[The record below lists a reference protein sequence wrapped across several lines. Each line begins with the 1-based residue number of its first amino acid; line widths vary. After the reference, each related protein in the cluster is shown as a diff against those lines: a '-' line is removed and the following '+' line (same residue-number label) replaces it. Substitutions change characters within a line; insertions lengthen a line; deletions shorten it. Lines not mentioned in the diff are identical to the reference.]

1 MLRISVDFLE
11 SSARYR
17 ALNIRRRRQPRRVFH
32 SFLMNAKNIRNI
44 AIIAHVDHGKTTLV
58 DCLLQQSG
66 TYRENQQVQE
76 RAMDSMDLE
85 REKGITI
92 KAKNLAVKWIN
103 PKDGEEY
110 TINIVDTPG
119 HADFGAEV
127 ERVMKM
133 VDGVLLLT
141 DAVGGPQAQTR
152 WVLRKALDQGLKTIC
167 VVNKVDRDTSR
178 PEWVHDKVLELFLDL
193 DADEDQFNA
202 PFLYASAKMGF
213 ADREVDGPRE
223 NMLDLFETI
232 VDRIPAPVIEEG
244 EFRMLASNIDWDDY
258 VGRMAIGRVLSG
270 EIKVGQTIFALR
282 KDGKKDRVKVTKMKS
297 FSGAG
302 DTDDVT
308 EAVAGDIV
316 GLAGFDDVDIGDTL
330 AATADAEALPFVEI
344 DPATVQMEFSV
355 NSGPLAGKDGKKVT
369 SRQIRE
375 RLIRETQSNISISVE
390 DTDDGT
396 RFLVN
401 ARGSMQIAVLVETMR
416 REGFELLVSRPTVL
430 YKTID
435 GKQHEPFEQVWV
447 EVPEEHLGGVME
459 NLSKRK
465 GKVTNMEHHNSGVTV
480 EAEISTRG
488 LIGFESDLV
497 TMTSGHG
504 VMSHSFLEYRSHCG
518 EIVTRLTGTLVSMEQ
533 GKTMPYALDM
543 IQTRGKL
550 FVGPGEEV
558 YAGMIVGENPRK
570 EDMPVNPAKAKQ
582 LDNMRSSGTDKSIQL
597 SPPIKFSLERA
608 IEYIAPD
615 ELVEITPQ
623 FLRMRKRILDENVR
637 RKMARAAKK

>member
-1 MLRISVDFLE
+1 V
-11 SSARYR
+11 
-17 ALNIRRRRQPRRVFH
+17 
-32 SFLMNAKNIRNI
+32 NAEHIRNI

-66 TYRENQQVQE
+66 TYRENQQVEE

-92 KAKNLAVKWIN
+92 KAKNLAVKWEN
-103 PKDGEEY
+103 PKDGITY

-152 WVLRKALDQGLKTIC
+152 WVLRKALDAGLKTIC
-167 VVNKVDRDTSR
+167 VINKVDRETSR
-178 PEWVHDKVLELFLDL
+178 ADWVHDKVLELFLDL

-213 ADREVDGPRE
+213 ADLKVDGPRE
-223 NMLDLFETI
+223 NMMDLFQTI
-232 VDRIPAPVIEEG
+232 IERIPPPVIEAG
-244 EFRMLASNIDWDDY
+244 EFRMLVSNIDWDDY

-270 EIKVGQTIFALR
+270 EVKQGQTIYALR
-282 KDGKKDRVKVTKMKS
+282 KDGRRERVKVTKMKS

-302 DTDDVT
+302 HTDDVT
-308 EAVAGDIV
+308 DAVAGDIV

-330 AATADAEALPFVEI
+330 AAAQDAEAMPFVEI

-355 NSGPLAGKDGKKVT
+355 NNGPLAGKDGKKVT
-369 SRQIRE
+369 SRQIRD
-375 RLIRETQSNISISVE
+375 RLIRETQSNISISIE

-401 ARGSMQIAVLVETMR
+401 ARGAMQIAVLVETMR
-416 REGFELLVSRPTVL
+416 REGFEVLVSRPTVL
-430 YKTID
+430 YKEID
-435 GKQHEPFEQVWV
+435 GSRHEPFEQVWV
-447 EVPEEHLGGVME
+447 EVPEDQLGGVME

-465 GKVTNMEHHNSGVTV
+465 GKVTNMEHHNAGVTV
-480 EAEISTRG
+480 EAEVPTRG

-504 VMSHSFLEYRSHCG
+504 VMSHSFLEYRPFCG
-518 EIVTRLTGTLVSMEQ
+518 EIITRQTGTLVSMEQ
-533 GKTMPYALDM
+533 GKAMPYALDM
-543 IQTRGKL
+543 IQNRGKL

-558 YAGMIVGENPRK
+558 YGGMVVGENPRK

-582 LDNMRSSGTDKSIQL
+582 LDNMRASGSDKGIQL
-597 SPPIKFSLERA
+597 APPVKFSLERA

-615 ELVEITPQ
+615 ELVEATPS
-623 FLRMRKRILDENVR
+623 FLRMRKRELDENVR
-637 RKMARAAKK
+637 RKMAKAAKA

>member
-1 MLRISVDFLE
+1 
-11 SSARYR
+11 
-17 ALNIRRRRQPRRVFH
+17 
-32 SFLMNAKNIRNI
+32 MNAKNIRNI

-66 TYRENQQVQE
+66 TYRENQKVEE

-92 KAKNLAVKWIN
+92 KAKNLSIKWTN
-103 PKDGEEY
+103 PKDGEIY

-152 WVLRKALDQGLKTIC
+152 WVLRKALEQGLKTIC
-167 VVNKVDRDTSR
+167 VVNKVDRPASR
-178 PEWVHDKVLELFLDL
+178 PDWVRDKVLELFLDL

-202 PFLYASAKMGF
+202 PFLFGSALNGY
-213 ADREVDGPRE
+213 ADRTVDGPRE
-223 NMLDLFETI
+223 DMSALFETI
-232 VDRIPAPVIEEG
+232 IERIPPPVIEAG
-244 EFRMLASNIDWDDY
+244 DFRMLASNIDWDDY
-258 VGRMAIGRVLSG
+258 VGRMAIGRILSG
-270 EIKVGQTIFALR
+270 EVKVGQAIFALR
-282 KDGKKDRVKVTKMKS
+282 KDGRRDRVKVTKMKS

-302 DTDDVT
+302 NTDDVSG
-308 EAVAGDIV
+308 AVAGDIV
-316 GLAGFDDVDIGDTL
+316 GLAGFDEVDIGDTL
-330 AATADAEALPFVEI
+330 AANQEAEAMPFVEI

-355 NSGPLAGKDGKKVT
+355 NNGPLAGKDGKKVT

-375 RLIRETQSNISISVE
+375 RLIRETQSNISISIE

-401 ARGSMQIAVLVETMR
+401 ARGAMQIAVLVETMR
-416 REGFELLVSRPTVL
+416 REGFEVLVSRPTVL
-430 YKTID
+430 YKEID
-435 GKQHEPFEQVWV
+435 GTRCEPFEQVWV
-447 EVPEEHLGGVME
+447 EVPEEQLGGVME

-465 GKVTNMEHHNSGVTV
+465 GKVTNMEHHNAGVTV
-480 EAEISTRG
+480 EAEVPTRG

-504 VMSHSFLEYRSHCG
+504 VMSHSFLDYRPLCG
-518 EIVTRLTGTLVSMEQ
+518 EIVTRQTGTLVSMEV
-533 GKTMPYALDM
+533 GKAMPYALDM
-543 IQTRGKL
+543 IQNRGKL
-550 FVGPGEEV
+550 FVAPGEEV
-558 YAGMIVGENPRK
+558 YGGMIVGENPRK

-582 LDNMRSSGTDKSIQL
+582 LDNMRASGSDKGIQL
-597 SPPIKFSLERA
+597 APPVKFSLERA
-608 IEYIAPD
+608 IEYIAND
-615 ELVEITPQ
+615 ELVEATPN

-637 RKMARAAKK
+637 RKMAKAAKS

>member
-1 MLRISVDFLE
+1 MD
-11 SSARYR
+11 AR
-17 ALNIRRRRQPRRVFH
+17 
-32 SFLMNAKNIRNI
+32 NIRNI

-58 DCLLQQSG
+58 DCLLAQSG
-66 TYRENQQVQE
+66 TYRENERVQE

-92 KAKNLAVKWIN
+92 KAKNLAVKWTN
-103 PKDGEEY
+103 PEDGDVY

-167 VVNKVDRDTSR
+167 VINKVDRDSAR
-178 PEWVHDKVLELFLDL
+178 PDWVHDKVLELFLDL

-213 ADREVDGPRE
+213 ADNSVNGPRK
-223 NMLDLFETI
+223 NMADLFKTI
-232 VDRIPAPVIEEG
+232 VERIPAPTIEKG
-244 EFRMLASNIDWDDY
+244 DFRMLVSNIDWDDY

-270 EIKVGQTIFALR
+270 EIKVGQTIYALR
-282 KDGKKDRVKVTKMKS
+282 KDGKRDRVKVTKMKS

-302 DTDDVT
+302 NTDDVID
-308 EAVAGDIV
+308 AVAGDIV

-330 AATADAEALPFVEI
+330 AAQQDAESMPFVEI
-344 DPATVQMEFSV
+344 DPATIQMEFSV
-355 NSGPLAGKDGKKVT
+355 NNGPLAGKDGKKVT

-375 RLIRETQSNISISVE
+375 RLIRETQSNISISIE
-390 DTDDGT
+390 DTEDGT

-401 ARGSMQIAVLVETMR
+401 ARGAMQIAVLVETMR

-430 YKTID
+430 YKEIEGTRC
-435 GKQHEPFEQVWV
+435 EPFEQVWV
-447 EVPEEHLGGVME
+447 EVPEEQLGGVME
-459 NLSKRK
+459 NLAKRK
-465 GKVTNMEHHNSGVTV
+465 GKVTNMEHHNAGVTV
-480 EAEISTRG
+480 EAEVPTRG

-504 VMSHSFLEYRSHCG
+504 VMSHSFLDYRPHCG

-543 IQTRGKL
+543 IQNRGKL
-550 FVGPGEEV
+550 FVSAGEEV
-558 YAGMIVGENPRK
+558 YAGMIVGENPRI

-582 LDNMRSSGTDKSIQL
+582 LDNMRASGSDKGIQL
-597 SPPIKFSLERA
+597 APPVKFSLERA

-615 ELVEITPQ
+615 ELVEATPQ
-623 FLRMRKRILDENVR
+623 FLRMRKRELDENKR
-637 RKMARAAKK
+637 RKLAKAGKS

>member
-1 MLRISVDFLE
+1 MPSLIYPADFL
-11 SSARYR
+11 
-17 ALNIRRRRQPRRVFH
+17 RRV
-32 SFLMNAKNIRNI
+32 SFLYTTSSFMDARNIRNI

-58 DCLLQQSG
+58 DCLLAQSG
-66 TYRENQQVQE
+66 TYRENERVQE

-92 KAKNLAVKWIN
+92 KAKNLAVKWTN
-103 PKDGEEY
+103 PEDGEVF

-167 VVNKVDRDTSR
+167 VINKVDRDSAR
-178 PEWVHDKVLELFLDL
+178 PDWVHDKVLELFLDL

-213 ADREVDGPRE
+213 ADNSVNGPRE
-223 NMLDLFETI
+223 NMADLFKTI
-232 VDRIPAPVIEEG
+232 VERIPAPTIEKG
-244 EFRMLASNIDWDDY
+244 DFRMLVSNIDWDDY

-270 EIKVGQTIFALR
+270 EIKVGQTIYALR
-282 KDGKKDRVKVTKMKS
+282 KDGKRDRVKVTKMKS

-302 DTDDVT
+302 NTDDVID
-308 EAVAGDIV
+308 AVAGDIV

-330 AATADAEALPFVEI
+330 AAQQDAESMPFVEI
-344 DPATVQMEFSV
+344 DPATIQMEFSV
-355 NSGPLAGKDGKKVT
+355 NNGPLAGKDGKKVT

-375 RLIRETQSNISISVE
+375 RLIRETQSNISISIE
-390 DTDDGT
+390 DTEDGT

-401 ARGSMQIAVLVETMR
+401 ARGAMQIAVLVETMR

-430 YKTID
+430 YKEIEGTRC
-435 GKQHEPFEQVWV
+435 EPFEQVWV
-447 EVPEEHLGGVME
+447 EVPEEQLGGVME
-459 NLSKRK
+459 NLAKRK
-465 GKVTNMEHHNSGVTV
+465 GKVTNMEHHNAGVTV
-480 EAEISTRG
+480 EAEVPTRG

-504 VMSHSFLEYRSHCG
+504 VMSHSFLDYRPHCG

-543 IQTRGKL
+543 IQNRGKL
-550 FVGPGEEV
+550 FVSAGEEV
-558 YAGMIVGENPRK
+558 YAGMIVGENPRI

-582 LDNMRSSGTDKSIQL
+582 LDNMRASGSDKGIQL
-597 SPPIKFSLERA
+597 APPVKFSLERA

-615 ELVEITPQ
+615 ELVEATPQ
-623 FLRMRKRILDENVR
+623 FLRMRKRELDENKR
-637 RKMARAAKK
+637 RKLAKAGKS

>member
-1 MLRISVDFLE
+1 
-11 SSARYR
+11 
-17 ALNIRRRRQPRRVFH
+17 
-32 SFLMNAKNIRNI
+32 MNAEHIRNI

-66 TYRENQQVQE
+66 TFRENQKVEE

-92 KAKNLAVKWIN
+92 KAKNTAVRWEN
-103 PKDGEEY
+103 PQDGITY

-152 WVLRKALDQGLKTIC
+152 WVLRKALDAGLKTIC
-167 VVNKVDRDTSR
+167 VINKVDRDTSR
-178 PEWVHDKVLELFLDL
+178 PDWVHDKVLELFLDL
-193 DADEDQFNA
+193 EADDDQFNA

-213 ADREVDGPRE
+213 ADRSPEGPRE
-223 NMLDLFETI
+223 NMTDLFETI
-232 VDRIPAPVIEEG
+232 VERIPPPTIEAG
-244 EFRMLASNIDWDDY
+244 DFRMLVSNIDWDDY

-270 EIKVGQTIFALR
+270 EVKQGQSIFALR
-282 KDGKKDRVKVTKMKS
+282 KNGRRQRVKITKMKT
-297 FSGAG
+297 FSGLA
-302 DTDDVT
+302 TDEVT

-330 AATADAEALPFVEI
+330 ALDENAEALPFVEL

-355 NSGPLAGKDGKKVT
+355 NNGPLAGQDGKKVT

-390 DTDDGT
+390 DTDEGT
-396 RFLVN
+396 KFRVN
-401 ARGSMQIAVLVETMR
+401 ARGAMQIAVLVETMR
-416 REGFELLVSRPTVL
+416 REGFEVLVSRPTVL
-430 YKTID
+430 YKEIE
-435 GKQHEPFEQVWV
+435 GKRCEPFEQVWV
-447 EVPEEHLGGVME
+447 ETPEEHLGGIME
-459 NLSKRK
+459 NLAKRK
-465 GKVTNMEHHNSGVTV
+465 GKVTHMEHHNAGVTV
-480 EAEISTRG
+480 EAEVSTRG

-504 VMSHSFLEYRSHCG
+504 VMSHSFLEYRPYCG
-518 EIVTRLTGTLVSMEQ
+518 EISTRLTGTLVSMEL
-533 GKTMPYALDM
+533 GKAMPYALDM
-543 IQTRGKL
+543 IQNRGKL
-550 FVGPGEEV
+550 FIGPGEEV
-558 YAGMIVGENPRK
+558 YNGMIVGENPRR

-582 LDNMRSSGTDKSIQL
+582 LDNMRASGSDKGIQL
-597 SPPIKFSLERA
+597 APPIKFSLERA

-615 ELVEITPQ
+615 ELVEATPQ
-623 FLRMRKRILDENVR
+623 FLRMRKRELDANKR
-637 RKMARAAKK
+637 RKLAKTGK

>member
-1 MLRISVDFLE
+1 
-11 SSARYR
+11 
-17 ALNIRRRRQPRRVFH
+17 
-32 SFLMNAKNIRNI
+32 MNAKNIRNI

-58 DCLLQQSG
+58 DCLLRQSG
-66 TYRENQQVQE
+66 TYRENQKVEE

-92 KAKNLAVKWIN
+92 KAKNLAVKWTN
-103 PKDGEEY
+103 PKDGEIY

-167 VVNKVDRDTSR
+167 VVNKVDRPASR
-178 PEWVHDKVLELFLDL
+178 PDWVRDKVLELFLDL

-202 PFLYASAKMGF
+202 PFLFGSALMGF
-213 ADREVDGPRE
+213 ADRTVDGPRE
-223 NMLDLFETI
+223 DMSALFETI
-232 VDRIPAPVIEEG
+232 IERIPPPVIEAG
-244 EFRMLASNIDWDDY
+244 EFRTLVSNIDWDDY
-258 VGRMAIGRVLSG
+258 VGRMAIGRILSG
-270 EIKVGQTIFALR
+270 EVKVGQTIFALR
-282 KDGKKDRVKVTKMKS
+282 KDGRRERVKVKKMKS

-302 DTDDVT
+302 NTDDVA

-316 GLAGFDDVDIGDTL
+316 GLAGFDEVDIGDTL
-330 AATADAEALPFVEI
+330 AATQEAEALPFVEI

-355 NSGPLAGKDGKKVT
+355 NNGPLAGKDGKKVT

-375 RLIRETQSNISISVE
+375 RLVRETQSNISISIE

-401 ARGSMQIAVLVETMR
+401 ARGAMQIAVLVETMR
-416 REGFELLVSRPTVL
+416 REGFEVLVSRPTVL
-430 YKTID
+430 YKEID
-435 GKQHEPFEQVWV
+435 GTRCEPFEQVWV

-465 GKVTNMEHHNSGVTV
+465 GKVTNMEHHNAGVTV
-480 EAEISTRG
+480 EAEVPTRG

-504 VMSHSFLEYRSHCG
+504 VMSHSFLDYRPLCG
-518 EIVTRLTGTLVSMEQ
+518 EIVTRQTGTLVSMEM
-533 GKTMPYALDM
+533 GKAMPYALDM
-543 IQTRGKL
+543 IQNRGKL
-550 FVGPGEEV
+550 FVAPGEEV
-558 YAGMIVGENPRK
+558 YGGMIVGENPRK

-582 LDNMRSSGTDKSIQL
+582 LDNMRASGSDKGIQL
-597 SPPIKFSLERA
+597 APPVKFSLERA
-608 IEYIAPD
+608 IEYIAND
-615 ELVEITPQ
+615 ELVEATPN

-637 RKMARAAKK
+637 RKMAKAAKA

>member
-1 MLRISVDFLE
+1 
-11 SSARYR
+11 
-17 ALNIRRRRQPRRVFH
+17 
-32 SFLMNAKNIRNI
+32 MNAAHIRNI

-58 DCLLQQSG
+58 DCLLAQSG
-66 TYRENQQVQE
+66 TFRENQQVQE

-92 KAKNLAVKWIN
+92 KAKNTAIKWHN
-103 PKDGEEY
+103 PKDDTTY

-167 VVNKVDRDTSR
+167 VVNKVDRDTAR

-202 PFLYASAKMGF
+202 PFLYGSAKMGF

-223 NMLDLFETI
+223 DMTALFETVI
-232 VDRIPAPVIEEG
+232 ERIPPPTIEDG
-244 EFRMLASNIDWDDY
+244 GFRMLVSNIDWDEY
-258 VGRMAIGRVLSG
+258 VGRMAIGRILSG
-270 EIKVGQTIFALR
+270 SVKQAQTIHALR
-282 KDGKKDRVKVTKMKS
+282 KDGTKQRVKVTKMKT
-297 FSGAG
+297 FTGLG
-302 DTDDVT
+302 TDDIE

-316 GLAGFDDVDIGDTL
+316 GLAGFDEIDIGETL
-330 AATADAEALPFVEI
+330 ADSENAEALPFVQI

-355 NSGPLAGKDGKKVT
+355 NNGPLGGQDGKKVT

-375 RLIRETQSNISISVE
+375 RLIRETHSNISISVE
-390 DTDDGT
+390 DTDEGT

-401 ARGSMQIAVLVETMR
+401 ARGAMQIAVLVETMR
-416 REGFELLVSRPTVL
+416 REGFEVLVSRPTVL
-430 YKTID
+430 YKEVD
-435 GKQHEPFEQVWV
+435 GTRCEPFERVWI
-447 EVPEEHLGGVME
+447 EIPEEQLGGVIE
-459 NLSKRK
+459 NLAKRK
-465 GKVTNMEHHNSGVTV
+465 AKVTNMEHHNAGVTV
-480 EAEISTRG
+480 EAEAPTRG

-504 VMSHSFLEYRSHCG
+504 VMSHSFLEYRPHCG
-518 EIVTRLTGTLVSMEQ
+518 EITTRQTGTLVSMEQ
-533 GKTMPYALDM
+533 GKAMPYALDM
-543 IQTRGKL
+543 IQNRGKL

-558 YAGMIVGENPRK
+558 YGGMIVGENPRK
-570 EDMPVNPAKAKQ
+570 EDMPCNPAKAKQ
-582 LDNMRSSGTDKSIQL
+582 LDNMRASGSDKGIQL
-597 SPPIKFSLERA
+597 APPIQFSLERA

-615 ELVEITPQ
+615 ELVEATPN
-623 FLRMRKRILDENVR
+623 FLRMRKRELDANVR
-637 RKMARAAKK
+637 RKLAKTGKA

>member
-1 MLRISVDFLE
+1 
-11 SSARYR
+11 
-17 ALNIRRRRQPRRVFH
+17 
-32 SFLMNAKNIRNI
+32 MNAKHIRNI

-58 DCLLQQSG
+58 DCLLAQSG
-66 TYRENQQVQE
+66 TYREHQQVQE

-92 KAKNLAVKWIN
+92 KAKNLAVKWLN
-103 PKDGEEY
+103 PKDGLEY

-152 WVLRKALDQGLKTIC
+152 WVLRKALNQGLKTIC
-167 VVNKVDRDTSR
+167 VINKVDRDTAR

-193 DADEDQFNA
+193 EADEDQFNA

-213 ADREVDGPRE
+213 ADHEIKGPRTD
-223 NMLDLFETI
+223 MSDLFETI
-232 VDRIPAPVIEEG
+232 ITRIPAPEIEAG
-244 EFRMLASNIDWDDY
+244 GFRMLVSNIDWDDY
-258 VGRMAIGRVLSG
+258 VGRMAIGRILSG
-270 EIKVGQTIFALR
+270 TVKVGQSIYALR
-282 KDGKKDRVKVTKMKS
+282 KNGQTDRVKVIKLKS

-302 DTDDVT
+302 NTDDVS
-308 EAVAGDIV
+308 EAMAGDIV

-330 AATADAEALPFVEI
+330 AASQDSAPLPFVEL

-355 NSGPLAGKDGKKVT
+355 NNGPLAGKDGKKVT

-401 ARGSMQIAVLVETMR
+401 ARGAMQIAVLVETMR
-416 REGFELLVSRPTVL
+416 REGFELLISRPTVL

-435 GKQHEPFEQVWV
+435 GKSYEPFEQVWV
-447 EVPEEHLGGVME
+447 EVPEEQLGGVME

-465 GKVTNMEHHNSGVTV
+465 GKVTNMEHHHAGVTV

-504 VMSHSFLEYRSHCG
+504 VMSHSFLEYRPECG
-518 EIVTRLTGTLVSMEQ
+518 TIVTRLTGTLVSMEQ

-543 IQTRGKL
+543 IQSRGKL

-570 EDMPVNPAKAKQ
+570 EDMPVNPTKAKQ
-582 LDNMRSSGTDKSIQL
+582 LDNMRSAGADKGIQL
-597 SPPIKFSLERA
+597 SPPVQFSLERA

-615 ELVEITPQ
+615 ELIEATPQ
-623 FLRMRKRILDENVR
+623 HLRLRKRILDETTR
-637 RKMARAAKK
+637 RKMAKAAKK

>member
-1 MLRISVDFLE
+1 
-11 SSARYR
+11 
-17 ALNIRRRRQPRRVFH
+17 
-32 SFLMNAKNIRNI
+32 MNAENIRNI

-92 KAKNLAVKWIN
+92 KAKNLSVKWTN
-103 PKDGEEY
+103 PKDNTEY

-152 WVLRKALDQGLKTIC
+152 WVLRKALAQGLKTIC
-167 VVNKVDRDTSR
+167 VINKVDRDTAR

-193 DADEDQFNA
+193 EADEDQFNA

-213 ADREVDGPRE
+213 ADRIVEGPRQ
-223 NMLDLFETI
+223 NMIDLFETI
-232 VDRIPAPVIEEG
+232 IERIPPPVIEDG
-244 EFRMLASNIDWDDY
+244 EFRMLVSNIDWDEY
-258 VGRMAIGRVLSG
+258 VGRMAIGRILSG
-270 EIKVGQTIFALR
+270 NVASGQTIFAHR
-282 KDGKKDRVKVTKMKS
+282 KNGKADRVKVTKMKS

-302 DTDDVT
+302 NTDDVI
-308 EAVAGDIV
+308 EAVAGDII
-316 GLAGFDDVDIGDTL
+316 GIAGFEEVDIGDTL
-330 AATADAEALPFVEI
+330 AASTEADALPFVEI

-355 NSGPLAGKDGKKVT
+355 NDGPLAGQDGKKVT
-369 SRQIRE
+369 SRQIRD
-375 RLIRETQSNISISVE
+375 RLIRETQSNISISIE
-390 DTDDGT
+390 DTEDGT

-416 REGFELLVSRPTVL
+416 REGFEVLVSRPTVL
-430 YKTID
+430 YKTIE
-435 GKQHEPFEQVWV
+435 GVQNEPIEQIWV
-447 EVPEEHLGGVME
+447 EVPEEQLGPVME
-459 NLSKRK
+459 NISKRK
-465 GKVTNMEHHNSGVTV
+465 GKITNMEHHNAGVTV

-504 VMSHSFLEYRSHCG
+504 VMSHSFLEYRPFCG
-518 EIVTRLTGTLVSMEQ
+518 EISTRSTGTLVSMGQ
-533 GKTMPYALDM
+533 GKAMPYALDM
-543 IQTRGKL
+543 LQSRGKL
-550 FVGPGEEV
+550 FVGSSEEV
-558 YAGMIVGENPRK
+558 YEGMIVGENPRK
-570 EDMPVNPAKAKQ
+570 EDLPVNPTKAKQ
-582 LDNMRSSGTDKSIQL
+582 LDNMRASGSDKGIQL
-597 SPPIKFSLERA
+597 SPPMKFSLERA
-608 IEYIAPD
+608 IEYIEPD
-615 ELVEITPQ
+615 ELVEATPNH
-623 FLRMRKRILDENVR
+623 LRLRKRILDENVR
-637 RKMARAAKK
+637 RKLAKAAKNK

>member
-1 MLRISVDFLE
+1 
-11 SSARYR
+11 
-17 ALNIRRRRQPRRVFH
+17 
-32 SFLMNAKNIRNI
+32 MNAEHIRNI

-66 TYRENQQVQE
+66 TFRENQQVEE
-76 RAMDSMDLE
+76 RVMDSMDLE

-92 KAKNLAVKWIN
+92 KAKNTAIKWEN
-103 PKDGEEY
+103 PKDGITY

-152 WVLRKALDQGLKTIC
+152 WVLRKALDAGLKTIC
-167 VVNKVDRDTSR
+167 VINKIDRDTSR
-178 PEWVHDKVLELFLDL
+178 PDWVHDKVLELFLDL

-202 PFLYASAKMGF
+202 PFLYASAKNGF

-223 NMLDLFETI
+223 NMNDLFET
-232 VDRIPAPVIEEG
+232 VVERIPPPVIEDG
-244 EFRMLASNIDWDDY
+244 DFRMLVSNIDWDDY
-258 VGRMAIGRVLSG
+258 VGRMAIGRILSG
-270 EIKVGQTIFALR
+270 EVQQGQTIHALR
-282 KDGKKDRVKVTKMKS
+282 KDGSKDRVKVTKMKT
-297 FSGAG
+297 FSGLA
-302 DTDDVT
+302 TDDIDS
-308 EAVAGDIV
+308 AVAGDIV

-330 AATADAEALPFVEI
+330 AQTPEAEALPFVEI

-355 NSGPLAGKDGKKVT
+355 NDGPLAGKDGKKVT

-375 RLIRETQSNISISVE
+375 RLVRETQSNISISIE
-390 DTDDGT
+390 DTDKGT
-396 RFLVN
+396 TFLVN
-401 ARGSMQIAVLVETMR
+401 ARGAMQIAVLVETMR
-416 REGFELLVSRPTVL
+416 REGFEVLVSRPTVL
-430 YKTID
+430 YKEID

-447 EVPEEHLGGVME
+447 EVPEDQLGGVME
-459 NLSKRK
+459 NLAKRK
-465 GKVTNMEHHNSGVTV
+465 AKVTNMEHHNAGVTV
-480 EAEISTRG
+480 EAEAPTRG

-504 VMSHSFLEYRSHCG
+504 VMSHSFLEYRPFSG
-518 EIVTRLTGTLVSMEQ
+518 EITTRQTGTLVSMEL
-533 GKTMPYALDM
+533 GKAMPYALDN

-550 FVGPGEEV
+550 FIGPGEEV
-558 YAGMIVGENPRK
+558 YGGMIVGENPRK

-582 LDNMRSSGTDKSIQL
+582 LDNMRASGSDKGIQL
-597 SPPIKFSLERA
+597 APPLKFSLERA

-615 ELVEITPQ
+615 ELVEATPQ
-623 FLRMRKRILDENVR
+623 FLRMRKRELDENKR
-637 RKMARAAKK
+637 RKAAKAAKG

>member
-1 MLRISVDFLE
+1 
-11 SSARYR
+11 
-17 ALNIRRRRQPRRVFH
+17 
-32 SFLMNAKNIRNI
+32 MNAKHIRNI

-58 DCLLQQSG
+58 DCLLAQSG
-66 TYRENQQVQE
+66 AYRENQQVQE

-92 KAKNLAVKWIN
+92 KAKNLSVKWTN
-103 PKDGEEY
+103 PKDNIEY
-110 TINIVDTPG
+110 IINIVDTPG

-152 WVLRKALDQGLKTIC
+152 WVLRKALAQGLKTIC
-167 VVNKVDRDTSR
+167 VINKIDRDTAR

-193 DADEDQFNA
+193 EADEDQFNA
-202 PFLYASAKMGF
+202 PFLYASAKLGF
-213 ADREVDGPRE
+213 ADREVNGPRQ

-232 VDRIPAPVIEEG
+232 IERIPPPDIEDG
-244 EFRMLASNIDWDDY
+244 DFRMLVSNIDWDDY
-258 VGRMAIGRVLSG
+258 VGRMAIGRILSG
-270 EIKVGQTIFALR
+270 EIKFGQSIIAHR
-282 KDGKKDRVKVTKMKS
+282 KNGKKDRVKITKMKS

-302 DTDDVT
+302 NTDDVT

-316 GLAGFDDVDIGDTL
+316 GLAGFVEVDIGDTL
-330 AATADAEALPFVEI
+330 AASAEAEALPFVEI

-355 NSGPLAGKDGKKVT
+355 NDGPLAGKDGKKVT

-390 DTDDGT
+390 DTEDGT

-416 REGFELLVSRPTVL
+416 REGFEVLVSRPTVL

-435 GKQHEPFEQVWV
+435 GKQHEPIEQVWV
-447 EVPEEHLGGVME
+447 EVSEELLGAVIE

-465 GKVTNMEHHNSGVTV
+465 GKITNIEHHHAGVTL
-480 EAEISTRG
+480 EAEVSTRG

-497 TMTSGHG
+497 TLTSGHG
-504 VMSHSFLEYRSHCG
+504 VMSHSFLEYRPFCG
-518 EIVTRLTGTLVSMEQ
+518 EISTRSTGTLVSMEQ
-533 GKTMPYALDM
+533 GKAMAYALDM
-543 IQTRGKL
+543 LQSRGKL
-550 FVGPGEEV
+550 FIGPGEDV

-582 LDNMRSSGTDKSIQL
+582 LDNMRASGSDKSIQL
-597 SPPIKFSLERA
+597 SPPVKFSLERA

-615 ELVEITPQ
+615 ELVEATPT
-623 FLRMRKRILDENVR
+623 FLRLRKRILDETTR
-637 RKMARAAKK
+637 RKQAKAAKNK

>member
-1 MLRISVDFLE
+1 
-11 SSARYR
+11 
-17 ALNIRRRRQPRRVFH
+17 
-32 SFLMNAKNIRNI
+32 MNAKNIRNI

-66 TYRENQQVQE
+66 TYRENERVQE

-152 WVLRKALDQGLKTIC
+152 WVLRKALDQGLTTIC
-167 VVNKVDRDTSR
+167 VINKVDRDTAR

-193 DADEDQFNA
+193 EADEDQFNA

-213 ADREVDGPRE
+213 ADREVEGPRE
-223 NMLDLFETI
+223 NMIDLFETI
-232 VDRIPAPVIEEG
+232 IERIPPPVIEEG
-244 EFRMLASNIDWDDY
+244 DFRMLASNIDWDAY
-258 VGRMAIGRVLSG
+258 VGRMAIGRVLAG
-270 EIKVGQTIFALR
+270 EVKVGQTIYALR
-282 KDGKKDRVKVTKMKS
+282 KDGSKDRVKVTKMKS
-297 FSGAG
+297 FTGAG
-302 DTDDVT
+302 NTDDIT

-316 GLAGFDDVDIGDTL
+316 GLAGFDEVDIGDTL
-330 AATADAEALPFVEI
+330 AASPDAEALPFVEI
-344 DPATVQMEFSV
+344 DPATIQMEFSV
-355 NSGPLAGKDGKKVT
+355 NNGPLAGKDGKKVT

-375 RLIRETQSNISISVE
+375 RLIRETQSNISISIE

-401 ARGSMQIAVLVETMR
+401 ARGSMQIAILVETMR
-416 REGFELLVSRPTVL
+416 REGFELLVCRPTAL

-435 GKQHEPFEQVWV
+435 GKKHEPFETVWV

-480 EAEISTRG
+480 EAEIPTRG
-488 LIGFESDLV
+488 LICFESDLV

-504 VMSHSFLEYRSHCG
+504 VMSHSFLDYRPFCG
-518 EIVTRLTGTLVSMEQ
+518 EIVTRLTGTLVSMEK
-533 GKTMPYALDM
+533 GKAMAYALDM

-550 FVGPGEEV
+550 FISPGEEV
-558 YAGMIVGENPRK
+558 YAGMLIGENPRM

-582 LDNMRSSGTDKSIQL
+582 LDNMRSSGTDKAIQL

-608 IEYIAPD
+608 IEYIGTD
-615 ELVEITPQ
+615 ELVEVTPQ
-623 FLRMRKRILDENVR
+623 FLRLRKRILDETTR
-637 RKMARAAKK
+637 RKMARASKK

>member
-1 MLRISVDFLE
+1 
-11 SSARYR
+11 
-17 ALNIRRRRQPRRVFH
+17 
-32 SFLMNAKNIRNI
+32 MNAEHIRNI

-58 DCLLQQSG
+58 DCLLSQAG
-66 TYRENQQVQE
+66 TFRENQQVEE

-92 KAKNLAVKWIN
+92 KAKNTAVKWTN
-103 PKDGEEY
+103 PKDGITY

-167 VVNKVDRDTSR
+167 VINKVDRDTSR
-178 PEWVHDKVLELFLDL
+178 PDWVHDKVLELFLDL
-193 DADEDQFNA
+193 EADEDQFNA

-213 ADREVDGPRE
+213 ADREVEGPRE
-223 NMLDLFETI
+223 NMTDLFETI
-232 VDRIPAPVIEEG
+232 IDRIPAPEIEEG
-244 EFRMLASNIDWDDY
+244 DFRMLVSNIDWDDY
-258 VGRMAIGRVLSG
+258 VGRMAIGRMLSG
-270 EIKVGQTIFALR
+270 EVKQGQSIYALR
-282 KDGKKDRVKVTKMKS
+282 KDGRKQRVKVTKMKT
-297 FSGAG
+297 FSGLA
-302 DTDDVT
+302 TDDVT

-316 GLAGFDDVDIGDTL
+316 GLAGFDDIDIGDTL
-330 AATADAEALPFVEI
+330 AADENAEALPFVEI

-355 NSGPLAGKDGKKVT
+355 NNGPLAGQDGKKVT

-390 DTDDGT
+390 DTDEGT
-396 RFLVN
+396 KFLVN
-401 ARGSMQIAVLVETMR
+401 ARGAMQIAVLVETMR
-416 REGFELLVSRPTVL
+416 REGFEVLVSRPTVL
-430 YKTID
+430 YKEID
-435 GKQHEPFEQVWV
+435 GTRCEPFEQVWI
-447 EVPEEHLGGVME
+447 ETPEEQLGGIME
-459 NLSKRK
+459 NLAKRK
-465 GKVTNMEHHNSGVTV
+465 AKVTNMEHHNAGVTV
-480 EAEISTRG
+480 EAEAPTRG

-504 VMSHSFLEYRSHCG
+504 VMSHSFLEYRPFCG
-518 EIVTRLTGTLVSMEQ
+518 EITTRQTGTLVSMEQ
-533 GKTMPYALDM
+533 GKAMPYALDT

-550 FVGPGEEV
+550 FVAPGDEV
-558 YAGMIVGENPRK
+558 YGGMVVGENPRK

-582 LDNMRSSGTDKSIQL
+582 LDNMRASGSDKGIQL
-597 SPPIKFSLERA
+597 APPIEFSLERA

-615 ELVEITPQ
+615 ELVEATPN
-623 FLRMRKRILDENVR
+623 FLRMRKRELDANKR
-637 RKMARAAKK
+637 RKMAKTGK

>member
-1 MLRISVDFLE
+1 
-11 SSARYR
+11 
-17 ALNIRRRRQPRRVFH
+17 
-32 SFLMNAKNIRNI
+32 MNAEHIRNI

-66 TYRENQQVQE
+66 TFRENQQVEE

-92 KAKNLAVKWIN
+92 KAKNTAVRWKN
-103 PKDGEEY
+103 PQDGITY

-152 WVLRKALDQGLKTIC
+152 WVLRKALDAGLKTIC
-167 VVNKVDRDTSR
+167 VINKVDRDTSR
-178 PEWVHDKVLELFLDL
+178 PDWVHDKVLELFLDL
-193 DADEDQFNA
+193 EADDDQFNA

-213 ADREVDGPRE
+213 ADRSPEGPRE
-223 NMLDLFETI
+223 NMTDLFETI
-232 VDRIPAPVIEEG
+232 VERIPPPTIEAG
-244 EFRMLASNIDWDDY
+244 DFRMLVSNIDWDDY

-270 EIKVGQTIFALR
+270 EVKQGQGIFAIR
-282 KDGKKDRVKVTKMKS
+282 KDGRRQRVKITKMKT
-297 FSGAG
+297 FSGLA
-302 DTDDVT
+302 TDEVT

-316 GLAGFDDVDIGDTL
+316 GLAGFEDVDIGDTL
-330 AATADAEALPFVEI
+330 AVNENAEALPFVEL

-355 NSGPLAGKDGKKVT
+355 NNGPLAGQDGKKVT

-390 DTDDGT
+390 DTDEGT
-396 RFLVN
+396 KFRVN
-401 ARGSMQIAVLVETMR
+401 ARGAMQIAVLVETMR
-416 REGFELLVSRPTVL
+416 REGFEVLVSRPTVL
-430 YKTID
+430 YKEID
-435 GKQHEPFEQVWV
+435 GKRCEPFEQVWV
-447 EVPEEHLGGVME
+447 ETPEEHLGGIME
-459 NLSKRK
+459 NLAKRK
-465 GKVTNMEHHNSGVTV
+465 GKVTHMEHHNAGVTV
-480 EAEISTRG
+480 EAEVSTRG

-504 VMSHSFLEYRSHCG
+504 VMSHSFLEYRPYCG
-518 EIVTRLTGTLVSMEQ
+518 EISTRLTGTLVSMEL
-533 GKTMPYALDM
+533 GKAMPYALDA
-543 IQTRGKL
+543 IQNRGKL
-550 FVGPGEEV
+550 FIGPGEEV
-558 YAGMIVGENPRK
+558 YNGMIVGENPRR

-582 LDNMRSSGTDKSIQL
+582 LDNMRASGSDKGIQL
-597 SPPIKFSLERA
+597 APPIKFSLERA

-615 ELVEITPQ
+615 ELVEATPN
-623 FLRMRKRILDENVR
+623 FLRMRKRELDANKR
-637 RKMARAAKK
+637 RKLAKTGK

>member
-1 MLRISVDFLE
+1 
-11 SSARYR
+11 
-17 ALNIRRRRQPRRVFH
+17 
-32 SFLMNAKNIRNI
+32 MNAKHIRNI

-58 DCLLQQSG
+58 DCLLKQSG
-66 TYRENQQVQE
+66 AYRDNQQVQE

-92 KAKNLAVKWIN
+92 KAKNLAVKWEN
-103 PKDGEEY
+103 PKDGVNY

-152 WVLRKALDQGLKTIC
+152 WVLRKALDAGLKTIC
-167 VVNKVDRDTSR
+167 VINKVDRDTSR
-178 PEWVHDKVLELFLDL
+178 PDWVHDKVLELFLDL

-213 ADREVDGPRE
+213 ADLEVNGPRE
-223 NMLDLFETI
+223 NMTDLFQTI
-232 VDRIPAPVIEEG
+232 IERIPPPAIEEG
-244 EFRMLASNIDWDDY
+244 DFRMLLSNIDWDDY

-270 EIKVGQTIFALR
+270 EVQVGQTIYALR
-282 KDGKKDRVKVTKMKS
+282 KDGRRERVKVTKMKS

-302 DTDDVT
+302 NTDDVT
-308 EAVAGDIV
+308 DAAAGDIV

-330 AATADAEALPFVEI
+330 AASEDAEAMPFVEI

-355 NSGPLAGKDGKKVT
+355 NNGPLAGKDGKKVT
-369 SRQIRE
+369 SRQIRD

-396 RFLVN
+396 CFLVN
-401 ARGSMQIAVLVETMR
+401 ARGAMQIAVLVETMR
-416 REGFELLVSRPTVL
+416 REGFEVLVSRPTVL
-430 YKTID
+430 YKEID
-435 GKQHEPFEQVWV
+435 GTRCEPFERVWV
-447 EVPEEHLGGVME
+447 EVPEDQLGGVME

-465 GKVTNMEHHNSGVTV
+465 SKVTNMEHHNAGVTV
-480 EAEISTRG
+480 EAEAPTRG

-504 VMSHSFLEYRSHCG
+504 VMSHSFLEYRPICG
-518 EIVTRLTGTLVSMEQ
+518 EIITRHTGTLDSMEQ
-533 GKTMPYALDM
+533 GKAMPYALDM
-543 IQTRGKL
+543 IQNRGKL
-550 FVGPGEEV
+550 FIGPSEEV
-558 YAGMIVGENPRK
+558 YGGMIVGENPRK

-582 LDNMRSSGTDKSIQL
+582 LDNMRASGSDKGIQL
-597 SPPIKFSLERA
+597 APPIKFSLERA

-615 ELVEITPQ
+615 ELVEATPN
-623 FLRMRKRILDENVR
+623 FLRMRKRELDENKR
-637 RKMARAAKK
+637 RKAAKAAKA